1 MASVLKVMG
10 GRLSTCFGLARM
22 APTTNATASAASAT
36 FLSVAT
42 SSSIG
47 GPAAL
52 AGIRVLDLSRV
63 LAGPWSTQ
71 ILADLDGHNWGI
83 RDYMARGGY
92 EALKKVLSGMTAD
105 DVIAELKASNL
116 RGRGGAGFPT
126 GLKWSFMPRNIPG
139 QKYVVCNSDEGEPGT
154 FKDRDILRYN
164 PHAVIEGMI
173 IGGFAMGASVG
184 YNYIHG
190 EIFQI
195 HQRFEQALEEAREA
209 GFLGDNILGSG
220 FNFQLHSHHG
230 FGAYICGEETALLES
245 LEGKKGQP
253 RFKPPFPASFGLYG
267 KPTTINNTETF
278 AAVPWVIRMGAQA
291 YAELGIEKAGGT
303 KIFSISGD
311 VERPGNYEIPLGTP
325 FATLLELAGGVK
337 GGRKLKAVIPG
348 GSSAPVLPADIMMQT
363 NMDYDSIA
371 KAGSMLGSGAVI
383 VMDETRCMVKS
394 LMRLSYFYFEESC
407 GQCTPCREGTGWL
420 YRMMNRM
427 EHGQGTMEDIET
439 LDSVAH
445 NMMGRT
451 ICALADA
458 AAMPVRSFIK
468 HFRDEFVH
476 HVDHKDCVVAK
487 YL

>member
-1 MASVLKVMG
+1 MSPQEVLQQFSVDALSPDLG
-10 GRLSTCFGLARM
+10 GDPARSM
-22 APTTNATASAASAT
+22 IFHGRHLQP
-36 FLSVAT
+36 
-42 SSSIG
+42 
-47 GPAAL
+47 
-52 AGIRVLDLSRV
+52 
-63 LAGPWSTQ
+63 Q
-71 ILADLDGHNWGI
+71 ILAGLDGHNWGI
-83 RDYMARGGY
+83 QDYMARGGY
-92 EALKKVLSGMTAD
+92 EALKKILSTGMTPE
-105 DVIAELKASNL
+105 DVIAEVKASSL

-139 QKYVVCNSDEGEPGT
+139 QKYLVCNSDEGEPGT

-164 PHAVIEGMI
+164 PHSVIEGMI
-173 IGGFAMGASVG
+173 IGGYAMGISVG

-195 HQRFEQALEEAREA
+195 YERFEEALEQAREA
-209 GFLGDNILGSG
+209 GFLGDHILGTDFS
-220 FNFQLHSHHG
+220 FQLYGYHG
-230 FGAYICGEETALLES
+230 YGAYICGEETALLES
-245 LEGKKGQP
+245 LEGKKGMP
-253 RFKPPFPASFGLYG
+253 RFKPPFPASYGLYG
-267 KPTTINNTETF
+267 RPTTVNNTETF
-278 AAVPWVIRMGAQA
+278 ASVPWIFNMGAQA
-291 YAELGIEKAGGT
+291 YLESGAPKAGGS

-311 VERPGNYEIPLGTP
+311 VELPGNYEIPLGTP
-325 FATLLELAGGVK
+325 FAKLLELAGGVR
-337 GGRKLKAVIPG
+337 GGRRLKAVIPG

-363 NMDYDSIA
+363 HMDYDSIA

-439 LDSVAH
+439 LDSVAYG
-445 NMMGRT
+445 MMGRT

>member
-1 MASVLKVMG
+1 MSALDVLQKFSTDAFAPDLG
-10 GRLSTCFGLARM
+10 GDPARSM
-22 APTTNATASAASAT
+22 IFHGRHIQP
-36 FLSVAT
+36 
-42 SSSIG
+42 
-47 GPAAL
+47 
-52 AGIRVLDLSRV
+52 
-63 LAGPWSTQ
+63 Q
-71 ILADLDGHNWGI
+71 ILADLDGNNWGI

-173 IGGFAMGASVG
+173 ISGFAMGASVG

-190 EIFQI
+190 EIFHI
-195 HQRFEQALEEAREA
+195 HQRFEQALERAREA
-209 GFLGDNILGSG
+209 GFLGENILGFG
-220 FNFQLHSHHG
+220 FQLP
-230 FGAYICGEETALLES
+230 AALAPRLWR
-245 LEGKKGQP
+245 LHLRRGNRAAGIPGRQEG
-253 RFKPPFPASFGLYG
+253 PAALQ
-267 KPTTINNTETF
+267 
-278 AAVPWVIRMGAQA
+278 AAVPGQLRRTASPPRSTTRKPSRPAPWVIRLGAQA
-291 YAELGIEKAGGT
+291 YAELGVEKAGGT

-325 FATLLELAGGVK
+325 FPKLLELAGGMR

-348 GSSAPVLPADIMMQT
+348 GSSAPVLPADITMQT

-371 KAGSMLGSGAVI
+371 KAGSTPGFGVVI

-427 EHGQGTMEDIET
+427 VHGQGTMEDIET

-445 NMMGRT
+445 DMMGRT

-458 AAMPVRSFIK
+458 AAMPGAQLHQAFPRRI
-468 HFRDEFVH
+468 R
-476 HVDHKDCVVAK
+476 APRGP
-487 YL
+487 